1 MKMTAETPALISKEE
16 MHADR
21 RRAPS
26 QAYEME
32 LNWKVASHVE
42 MDPGILTGM

>member
-16 MHADR
+16 LHADPR
-21 RRAPS
+21 VLLRS
-26 QAYEME
+26 AYEME